1 MLPDKHHTHMQNVC
15 GVQQYINHQL
25 LIPVGPCVGV
35 WMKFWMEKRK
45 EAEWGQWSEEGGQ
58 KVPYEGGIRKS
69 LWITIEKQNS
79 SGFIMWQKKQIQEKQ
94 LL

>member
-45 EAEWGQWSEEGGQ
+45 EAEWGQ
-58 KVPYEGGIRKS
+58 
-69 LWITIEKQNS
+69 
-79 SGFIMWQKKQIQEKQ
+79 
-94 LL
+94 